1 MLRAESKFQNRGTW
15 GSRLRQAMSLGFGL
29 LVLICGASV
38 RSQYG
43 AGNPFGKPEKTQ
55 HDFPHAA
62 VSNEAKMDHVTA
74 ERQKVALSVQRQKQL
89 ASDSDRLLKL
99 AKELNEEVATAGP
112 GPLTEEQLDKLNKI
126 EKLARSVK
134 EGMLD
139 RADEPTP
146 SVSGTA
152 TEYQ

>member
-1 MLRAESKFQNRGTW
+1 M
-15 GSRLRQAMSLGFGL
+15 
-29 LVLICGASV
+29 CGPSV

-62 VSNEAKMDHVTA
+62 VSNEAKMDHINA
-74 ERQKVALSVQRQKQL
+74 ERQRITLDVQRQKQL
-89 ASDSDRLLKL
+89 VADSERLLKL
-99 AKELNEEVATAGP
+99 ARELNDEVAAAGP
-112 GPLTEEQLDKLNKI
+112 GPMTQEQLDKLSKI

-139 RADEPTP
+139 RADEPAP
-146 SVSGTA
+146 SVSGTT
-152 TEYQ
+152 TEIQ